1 MPRKP
6 KPSAIRKICFVTG
19 TRAEFGLMQK
29 TLRAIQDHPQL
40 HLQLI
45 VTGMHLDPAHG
56 KTVNEIRK
64 QCWRIDAAVPWKPA
78 GNDLRKL
85 AEQSGLA
92 TARLAGAYSKLN
104 PDIVLVVGD
113 RVEAFAAATAA
124 HLSGKIIAHVHGG
137 DRALGQVDD
146 ALRHAITKLSH
157 IHFPATQ
164 ESAQRI
170 AKLGE
175 EKWRIRCVGSPGID
189 GITREALAQPALEKM
204 IGAAVP
210 GRYALLVLHPTQPD
224 NTIEQR
230 RASML
235 LQACIDAGFARIIVV
250 APNNDP
256 GSEGIIRA
264 IMRARSPLISTYQN
278 LARGAFLGLMRD
290 AALLIGNSSSGIIEA
305 ASFGTPVVDIGP
317 RQAGRERGPNVISV
331 PFERSAI
338 RRALKRLW
346 NQGNPRRFPRNNIYG
361 AGNTARRIASALAA
375 VPLDGKIRRKLIAY

>member
-1 MPRKP
+1 
-6 KPSAIRKICFVTG
+6 
-19 TRAEFGLMQK
+19 
-29 TLRAIQDHPQL
+29 
-40 HLQLI
+40 
-45 VTGMHLDPAHG
+45 
-56 KTVNEIRK
+56 
-64 QCWRIDAAVPWKPA
+64 
-78 GNDLRKL
+78 
-85 AEQSGLA
+85 
-92 TARLAGAYSKLN
+92 
-104 PDIVLVVGD
+104 
-113 RVEAFAAATAA
+113 
-124 HLSGKIIAHVHGG
+124 
-137 DRALGQVDD
+137 
-146 ALRHAITKLSH
+146 
-157 IHFPATQ
+157 
-164 ESAQRI
+164 
-170 AKLGE
+170 
-175 EKWRIRCVGSPGID
+175 
-189 GITREALAQPALEKM
+189 
-204 IGAAVP
+204 
-210 GRYALLVLHPTQPD
+210 
-224 NTIEQR
+224 
-230 RASML
+230 ML